1 MKEVT
6 QTLRQQVL
14 ILGSIVAV
22 LWAVTIVNTYL
33 FHGQLNTLG
42 IVPHQT
48 IGLRGV
54 LFAPFLHAN
63 FKHLI
68 SNTLPL
74 VVLGWLVML
83 WETSDLLVVSLISM
97 FVGGMGTWLFGGA
110 NTVHVGASG
119 VIFGYLGYLLLRG
132 YFERSVPAL
141 LMSLFIGISYGS
153 TVLAGVLPGAPGI
166 SWQGH
171 LFGFLG
177 GVLTAKLAS
186 SRRTF

>member
-6 QTLRQQVL
+6 QTLKQQVL

-22 LWAVTIVNTYL
+22 LWAVTIANTYV
-33 FHGQLNTLG
+33 FQGQLNTLG
-42 IVPHQT
+42 IVPQQV
-48 IGLRGV
+48 IGLRGI
-54 LFAPFLHAN
+54 LFAPFLHGN
-63 FKHLI
+63 FQHLI

-74 VVLGWLVML
+74 IVLGWLVML
-83 WETSDLLVVSLISM
+83 WETTDLLVVSVISM
-97 FVGGMGTWLFGGA
+97 LVGGLGTWLFGGA

-132 YFERSVPAL
+132 YFERSLPAL
-141 LMSLFIGISYGS
+141 LMSLFIGVSYGS

-177 GVLTAKLAS
+177 GVITAKLAS
-186 SRRTF
+186 RRQPV